1 MAPVD
6 ANIPDFRPDGYL
18 PNGVHVA
25 DENEVIFRF
34 GSPSRRRARLVL
46 RLRQWLQLGALGR
59 GTATSD

>member
-46 RLRQWLQLGALGR
+46 RLRQ
-59 GTATSD
+59 